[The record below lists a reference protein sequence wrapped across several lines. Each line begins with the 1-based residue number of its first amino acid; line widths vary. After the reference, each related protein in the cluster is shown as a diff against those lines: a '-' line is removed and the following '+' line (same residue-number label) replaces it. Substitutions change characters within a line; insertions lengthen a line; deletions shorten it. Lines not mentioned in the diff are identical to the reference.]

1 MLKAEPGGQW
11 DTAGELIGD
20 SGEIEHDQSEAAALQ
35 DEVGGFQD
43 LFKIVLAAS
52 IFQGNPQ

>member
-1 MLKAEPGGQW
+1 
-11 DTAGELIGD
+11 
-20 SGEIEHDQSEAAALQ
+20 LQ